1 MYPLPEVQRMKV
13 NHANFN
19 QRYVVYTNHAA
30 QASLILTGSMLDH
43 MLLIKTKLEK
53 DIVFSFVRGRCY
65 IAVPFEE
72 NLLELTNKGLR
83 DKEEIKNYFYSILPV
98 FNIIRK
104 LELNRLT

>member
-1 MYPLPEVQRMKV
+1 
-13 NHANFN
+13 
-19 QRYVVYTNHAA
+19 
-30 QASLILTGSMLDH
+30 MLDH